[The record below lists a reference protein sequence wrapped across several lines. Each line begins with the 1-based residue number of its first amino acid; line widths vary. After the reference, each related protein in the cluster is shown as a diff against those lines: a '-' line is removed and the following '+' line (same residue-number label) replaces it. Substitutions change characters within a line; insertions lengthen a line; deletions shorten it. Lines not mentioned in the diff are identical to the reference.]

1 MGTKLEKAPVCLT
14 LAQVRFSEMLKLKSQ
29 LPEIQDK
36 LRAIGFPIY
45 NAEQQQEFEYGPERE
60 GIAQLSV
67 NKLTRY
73 RFSNRQE
80 TAAFLLDHR
89 SLTYLLSDY
98 PVFDSFA
105 KAFGEGMKIVQ
116 DNLPIEVAERLG
128 MRMLDAVQPLQ
139 GESIEK
145 YLIPAALGLSNSLN
159 LGLPHQ
165 QTLIE
170 SVFSANDRSVVMRTA
185 RIIDGIALPPDL
197 LPLRVKL
204 AERFTEHRG
213 ETVMLDCDS
222 FTTSRVDFEVGTLLE
237 RLRELK
243 SALTCC
249 FTAIATPFALDTWK

>member
-14 LAQVRFSEMLKLKSQ
+14 IAQVCFSEMLKLKSQ

-36 LRAIGFPIY
+36 FREIGFPIY
-45 NAEQQQEFEYGPERE
+45 KSEQLQEFEYGPERE
-60 GIAQLSV
+60 GSAHLSV
-67 NKLTRY
+67 NKRTRY
-73 RFSNRQE
+73 RFSNRKE

-98 PVFDSFA
+98 PVFDTFA
-105 KAFGEGMKIVQ
+105 KQFGDGMKIIQ
-116 DNLPIEVAERLG
+116 ENLSLEVAERLG
-128 MRMLDAVQPLQ
+128 MRMLDAIQPLQ
-139 GESIEK
+139 SERIEQ
-145 YLIPAALGLSNSLN
+145 YLIPEALGLSNHLN

-170 SVFSANDRSVVMRTA
+170 SVFSDIDRSVVMRA
-185 RIIDGIALPPDL
+185 VRLLEGIALPPDL

-204 AERFTEHRG
+204 DARFTEHRG

-222 FTTSRVDFEVGTLLE
+222 SSTSRVDFDVRSLLE

-249 FTAIATPFALDTWK
+249 FTAIVTPYALDSWK